1 MKALSIQLAT
11 CLALLTAQSSASAQC
26 CGSASY
32 AVPTVH
38 PYYGGA
44 PLWHHHASTAAEGYA
59 RGVAAVLY
67 AQGAYN
73 RLSAE
78 ARVIHSQAY
87 AQELENRQRA
97 VDTFFNVRATNRR
110 ARAAERGDRPT
121 FEELAK
127 LAKDSAPPR
136 LDDDRLDPASGQIDW
151 PAALREGQFAA
162 YRARLE
168 QFFAYRAA
176 RGKFD
181 SAQQRQVREL
191 TDAMLVQ
198 LKDNI
203 RQLSPMEYAEARG
216 FLNSLAYE
224 AQLPV

>member
-1 MKALSIQLAT
+1 MRTLSIQLAA

-26 CGSASY
+26 GESASY
-32 AVPTVH
+32 SAPVVH

-44 PLWHHHASTAAEGYA
+44 PLWHRHASTAAEGYA

-67 AQGAYN
+67 AQGAYH
-73 RLSAE
+73 RLIAE
-78 ARVIHSQAY
+78 ARVIHAQAY

-97 VDTFFNVRATNRR
+97 VETFFNVRATNRR

-127 LAKDSAPPR
+127 LAKDAAPPR
-136 LDDDRLDPASGQIDW
+136 LDGKQLDPASGQINW
-151 PAALREGQFAA
+151 PAVLQDGQYAV
-162 YRARLE
+162 YRAQLE
-168 QFFAYRAA
+168 QLFSYRAA

-181 SAQQRQVREL
+181 SAQQRRAQAL
-191 TDAMLVQ
+191 TDAMLAR
-198 LKDNI
+198 LKANI
-203 RQLSPMEYAEARG
+203 RQLSPLEYTEARG
-216 FLNSLAYE
+216 FLHSLAYE

>member
-1 MKALSIQLAT
+1 MKALTIPLAA
-11 CLALLTAQSSASAQC
+11 CLVSLGVQGSAAAQC

-32 AVPTVH
+32 SGGR

-59 RGVAAVLY
+59 RGVAAILY

-78 ARVIHSQAY
+78 ARMVHAQAY

-97 VDTFFNVRATNRR
+97 VDTFFNLRATNRR
-110 ARAAERGDRPT
+110 ARAVERGERPT

-127 LAKDSAPPR
+127 LARDSAPGR
-136 LDDDRLDPASGQIDW
+136 LGDDQLGRASGQIHW
-151 PAALREGQFAA
+151 PAALQDEQFAA
-162 YRARLE
+162 YRAQLE
-168 QFFAYRAA
+168 QIFRYRATT
-176 RGKFD
+176 GTVG
-181 SAQQRQVREL
+181 SHQQQQVRQL
-191 TDAMLVQ
+191 THRMLSR
-198 LKDNI
+198 LKGNI
-203 RQLSPMEYAEARG
+203 RQLSPMEYTEARG
-216 FLNSLAYE
+216 FLTSLAYE

>member
-1 MKALSIQLAT
+1 MKALSIQLAA
-11 CLALLTAQSSASAQC
+11 CLAVLMAQNPAPAQC

-32 AVPTVH
+32 SAPAVH

-44 PLWHHHASTAAEGYA
+44 PLWHRHASTAAEGYA

-67 AQGAYN
+67 AQGAYH

-78 ARVIHSQAY
+78 ARVIHAQAY

-127 LAKDSAPPR
+127 LAKDAAPPR
-136 LDDDRLDPASGQIDW
+136 LDGEQLDPASGQIDW
-151 PAALREGQFAA
+151 PAVLRDGQFAV
-162 YRARLE
+162 YRAQLE
-168 QFFAYRAA
+168 QLFSYRAA
-176 RGKFD
+176 KGKFD
-181 SAQQRQVREL
+181 SAPQRQVQEL
-191 TDAMLVQ
+191 TGAMLAR
-198 LKDNI
+198 LKANI
-203 RQLSPMEYAEARG
+203 RQLSPMDYTEARG